1 MCCAIC
7 RRLAKLLAR
16 IKRMFLTAHPDVF
29 IGIDAPDTN
38 LRVARR
44 LHAAGIPTVQ
54 YVSPQV
60 WAWRQGRARN
70 MRESVDLV
78 LCLLPFEKRF
88 YDEHGIR
95 AEFVGHPL
103 ADAIPEN
110 IDRDL
115 ARRTLGLDRHASVV
129 ALLPGSRRGEVA
141 RLAADFAAT
150 ARWLA
155 AQRPDMKF
163 IAPMASAATRQ
174 IFSRVL
180 ERDAPG
186 VEVQL
191 IDGQATLALS
201 AANVVLVASGT
212 ASLEAA
218 LCKRPMVVVYRLGAL
233 TGWILTR
240 FNLVKSK
247 FFAQPNLLADRRVV
261 GEYFQDQ
268 IIPESIGAELLMWL
282 DDTERRSDLER
293 EFARIHAELTPW
305 CRHPSRASDSRTAE
319 RPPDCGSIALVRR
332 IAGIDE
338 AGRGPLA
345 GPVVAAAVILRPRRP
360 IEGVADSKSLS
371 PEERSRLSIE
381 IRREALCF
389 GIGWADH
396 VEIDALNILQ
406 ATFLAMRRALLA
418 MTMTP
423 DHVLVDGNQLPNLN
437 GLGKVLT
444 ARAIIDGDVTEPAIS
459 AASILAKTA
468 QR

>member
-1 MCCAIC
+1 MSVPLRVGLLAGEASGDTLGADLIAALRRRAPDAKFFGVAGPKMQAAGCESWEPAESLAVMGLFDVL
-7 RRLAKLLAR
+7 RDLPRLAKLLAR
-16 IKRMFLTAHPDVF
+16 IKRMFLTARPDVF

-110 IDRDL
+110 VDRES
-115 ARRTLGLDRHASVV
+115 ARRALGLDAQASVV

-141 RLAADFAAT
+141 RLAPDFAAT

-155 AQRPDMKF
+155 AQRPNLIF
-163 IAPMASAATRQ
+163 VAPMASAATRQ

-180 ERDAPG
+180 KRDAPNL
-186 VEVQL
+186 EVQL
-191 IDGQATLALS
+191 IDGQATAALS

-218 LCKRPMVVVYRLGAL
+218 LCKRPMVVVYRLGAITAWVL
-233 TGWILTR
+233 TH

-282 DDTERRSDLER
+282 DDTERRSALEA
-293 EFARIHAELTPW
+293 EFAQIHANLRQGAGTRAAQAILELLST
-305 CRHPSRASDSRTAE
+305 RQT
-319 RPPDCGSIALVRR
+319 
-332 IAGIDE
+332 
-338 AGRGPLA
+338 
-345 GPVVAAAVILRPRRP
+345 AAA
-360 IEGVADSKSLS
+360 S
-371 PEERSRLSIE
+371 P
-381 IRREALCF
+381 
-389 GIGWADH
+389 
-396 VEIDALNILQ
+396 
-406 ATFLAMRRALLA
+406 
-418 MTMTP
+418 P
-423 DHVLVDGNQLPNLN
+423 
-437 GLGKVLT
+437 
-444 ARAIIDGDVTEPAIS
+444 
-459 AASILAKTA
+459 
-468 QR
+468 

>member
-1 MCCAIC
+1 VGLLAGEASGDTLGADLIIAL
-7 RRLAKLLAR
+7 RRHAPDAKFFGVAGPKMQAAGCESWEPAESLAVMGLFDVLRDLPRLLKLLAR
-16 IKRMFLTAHPDVF
+16 IKRMFLTQRPDVF

-60 WAWRQGRARN
+60 WAWRQGRARSI
-70 MRESVDLV
+70 RESVDLV

-110 IDRDL
+110 VDRES
-115 ARRTLGLDRHASVV
+115 ARRTLSLDSRASVV

-155 AQRPDMKF
+155 AQRPNLKF

-174 IFSRVL
+174 IFSQVL
-180 ERDAPG
+180 RRDAPN

-191 IDGQATLALS
+191 IEGQATVALS
-201 AANVVLVASGT
+201 AADVVLVASGT

-233 TGWILTR
+233 TAWMLMR

-282 DDTERRSDLER
+282 DDTERRSALEY
-293 EFARIHAELTPW
+293 EFARIHRDLRRGAGTRAAQAILELLST
-305 CRHPSRASDSRTAE
+305 RRTAVAS
-319 RPPDCGSIALVRR
+319 PP
-332 IAGIDE
+332 
-338 AGRGPLA
+338 
-345 GPVVAAAVILRPRRP
+345 
-360 IEGVADSKSLS
+360 
-371 PEERSRLSIE
+371 
-381 IRREALCF
+381 
-389 GIGWADH
+389 
-396 VEIDALNILQ
+396 
-406 ATFLAMRRALLA
+406 
-418 MTMTP
+418 
-423 DHVLVDGNQLPNLN
+423 
-437 GLGKVLT
+437 
-444 ARAIIDGDVTEPAIS
+444 
-459 AASILAKTA
+459 
-468 QR
+468 

>member
-1 MCCAIC
+1 MPVPLRVGLLAGEASGDTLGADLIIALRRRAPDAKFFGVAGPKMQAAGCESWEPAESLAVMGLFDVL
-7 RRLAKLLAR
+7 RDLPRLAKLLAR
-16 IKRMFLTAHPDVF
+16 IKRMFLTERPDVF

-70 MRESVDLV
+70 IRESVDLV

-110 IDRDL
+110 IDREL
-115 ARRTLGLDRHASVV
+115 ARRTLGLESDASVV

-155 AQRPDMKF
+155 AQRPDLKF

-180 ERDAPG
+180 KRDAPNL
-186 VEVQL
+186 EVQM
-191 IDGQATLALS
+191 IEGQATVALS

-233 TGWILTR
+233 TAWMLTR

-282 DDTERRSDLER
+282 DDSERRSDLER
-293 EFARIHAELTPW
+293 EFARIHSNLRRGAGT
-305 CRHPSRASDSRTAE
+305 RAAQAILDLLSTRQTA
-319 RPPDCGSIALVRR
+319 
-332 IAGIDE
+332 
-338 AGRGPLA
+338 
-345 GPVVAAAVILRPRRP
+345 VA
-360 IEGVADSKSLS
+360 SS
-371 PEERSRLSIE
+371 P
-381 IRREALCF
+381 
-389 GIGWADH
+389 
-396 VEIDALNILQ
+396 
-406 ATFLAMRRALLA
+406 
-418 MTMTP
+418 
-423 DHVLVDGNQLPNLN
+423 
-437 GLGKVLT
+437 
-444 ARAIIDGDVTEPAIS
+444 
-459 AASILAKTA
+459 
-468 QR
+468 